1 MTVGEGRQK
10 PLPKDALEVMAMMK
24 EVTGKRP
31 KMWGASIIGF
41 GLTVYIMPG
50 FSRYGK
56 LVGAG
61 VLVDEFGFGVVARCT

>member
-1 MTVGEGRQK
+1 
-10 PLPKDALEVMAMMK
+10 MAMMK

-41 GLTVYIMPG
+41 GHTVYIMPG
-50 FSRYGK
+50 FSRYGS
-56 LVGAG
+56 LLGAG